1 MASNASDA
9 SMKVTELKYLKQEI
23 DQELTHVENLLS
35 EIADSCQTHPGE
47 DDTIMKAIETT
58 GNVLEENWRN
68 LCSTF
73 KQISSI
79 LSEII
84 EGYRKRIVE
93 KVDDIGNMR
102 KDL

>member
-1 MASNASDA
+1 MANDV

-23 DQELTHVENLLS
+23 DQELGYVENLLS
-35 EIADSCQTHPGE
+35 EIVDSCQTHPGE
-47 DDTIMKAIETT
+47 DDTIMKAMETT
-58 GNVLEENWRN
+58 GNVLEENWTR

-79 LSEII
+79 FLEII
-84 EGYRKRIVE
+84 EGYSKRIAE
-93 KVDDIGNMR
+93 KVEDIGSMR

>member
-1 MASNASDA
+1 MANDA

-23 DQELTHVENLLS
+23 DQELAYVENLLS
-35 EIADSCQTHPGE
+35 EIADCCQTHPGE

-58 GNVLEENWRN
+58 GSVLEENWTR

-79 LSEII
+79 LWEII
-84 EGYRKRIVE
+84 EGYSKRIAE
-93 KVDDIGNMR
+93 KVEDIDGMR